1 MAKRKRRPEKHP
13 NHERWLVSYADF
25 ITLLFAFFVVMYSI
39 SRVDADRFG
48 KAINSIHRALGS
60 VVPLNMPMGA
70 PGFFNQAQD
79 ISAPEMSKDPKL
91 LENQFALERAL
102 KEMQADPALAN
113 VSKGLRLTQDER
125 GLVISF
131 PDACLFEPCSEKL
144 RDDVEPVLD
153 QVGAVLL
160 RMSSPVR
167 VEGHTDPSPCE
178 GWPSNWEL
186 STARASSVIRYLTK
200 RFNFN
205 PARLTAAGYASYRP
219 VDTNETEGGRAR
231 NRRVDIV
238 ILGSKGLAEEPRNGG
253 LETPIATAV
262 RK

>member
-1 MAKRKRRPEKHP
+1 MARKKRPEKHA

-39 SRVDADRFG
+39 SRVDADKFG
-48 KAINSIHRALGS
+48 KAINSIHRAMGT
-60 VVPLNMPMGA
+60 VVPMNMPMGA

-79 ISAPEMSKDPKL
+79 ASAPEMSKDPKL
-91 LENQFALERAL
+91 LENKFALERSL
-102 KEMQADPALAN
+102 KEMQSDPALAN
-113 VSKGLRLTQDER
+113 VSKGLRVTSDER
-125 GLVISF
+125 GMVISF

-144 RDDVEPVLD
+144 KDDAKPVLD

-167 VEGHTDPSPCE
+167 VEGHTDPSTCSA
-178 GWPSNWEL
+178 WPSNWEL
-186 STARASSVIRYLTK
+186 STARASNVIRYLLG

-219 VDTNETEGGRAR
+219 VDNNDTEGGRAR

-238 ILGSKGLAEEPRNGG
+238 ILSPTAQAQEPGNGG
-253 LETPIATAV
+253 LATPIATSV